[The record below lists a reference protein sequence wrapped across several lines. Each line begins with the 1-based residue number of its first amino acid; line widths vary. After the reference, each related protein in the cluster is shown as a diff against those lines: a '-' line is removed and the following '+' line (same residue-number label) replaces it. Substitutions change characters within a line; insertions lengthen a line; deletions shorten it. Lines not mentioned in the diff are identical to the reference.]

1 MWYFKKNPYLCVL
14 FAGID
19 YEEKHKVILINYH
32 IIELLLPTQI
42 KYLFM
47 LLSIMGIIV
56 GWFVLG
62 FIYSI
67 MNTVLIKQ

>member
-1 MWYFKKNPYLCVL
+1 MCAICWN
-14 FAGID
+14 G